1 MQDAETEACDLEVDY
16 FTFTFFFTPHLFS
29 MGINWTAGTSVYI

>member
-16 FTFTFFFTPHLFS
+16 FS
-29 MGINWTAGTSVYI
+29 MGINWTAGTSVYIYNYLC